1 MISIFYF
8 FMLLFTLMLVPDKYS
23 AFSKSYNFNLG
34 LIYFL
39 LIAVFFLYQRRKE
52 KNWLRFDVMFIIG
65 YTIVHFQ
72 IPFLASLGVEPS
84 RPAFIWL
91 NKDVVNY
98 ATWLSLLGITL
109 WMFAYTI
116 VKQPEGRVPPYFSN
130 KVRVGL
136 ADKLLAFLFI
146 GFLLNAGSN
155 FLGGAYNVNSW
166 GGAANYFLTLFK
178 TVLYLRIIYFF
189 QKLSNNTAFKVILA
203 KALSNKLFIT
213 ILITYSLLFFATGS
227 RGEILRVLLVV
238 AFSYSIFLKPLSFRF
253 ILIAILIGSF
263 VFTVMGMG
271 RGRVA
276 AELGDQGLLQRGY
289 ANFIE
294 MEEKKLPTEEL
305 ASSVRILYRAIDVIP
320 HSHDYLYGVPY
331 AITLISPIPFSASLL
346 VKTFDIPYQ
355 YQATSRLFTY
365 LGQGNHITYGE
376 GSEVLADMYA
386 NFGFL
391 GIVMLMLIFGFLSA
405 KVNQKS
411 KLGSFNYTLVYVV
424 ILITALSMNRGTVFY
439 AYKEIFYIVMFH
451 LIFSGKLKWKK

>member
-1 MISIFYF
+1 M
-8 FMLLFTLMLVPDKYS
+8 
-23 AFSKSYNFNLG
+23 
-34 LIYFL
+34 
-39 LIAVFFLYQRRKE
+39 
-52 KNWLRFDVMFIIG
+52 
-65 YTIVHFQ
+65 
-72 IPFLASLGVEPS
+72 
-84 RPAFIWL
+84 
-91 NKDVVNY
+91 
-98 ATWLSLLGITL
+98 
-109 WMFAYTI
+109 
-116 VKQPEGRVPPYFSN
+116 
-130 KVRVGL
+130 
-136 ADKLLAFLFI
+136 
-146 GFLLNAGSN
+146 
-155 FLGGAYNVNSW
+155 
-166 GGAANYFLTLFK
+166 
-178 TVLYLRIIYFF
+178 
-189 QKLSNNTAFKVILA
+189 
-203 KALSNKLFIT
+203 
-213 ILITYSLLFFATGS
+213 
-227 RGEILRVLLVV
+227 

-305 ASSVRILYRAIDVIP
+305 ASSVRILYRAIDAIP
-320 HSHDYLYGVPY
+320 NSHDYLYGVPY

-346 VKTFDIPYQ
+346 IKAFDIPYQ
-355 YQATSRLFTY
+355 YRGTSRLFTY

-424 ILITALSMNRGTVFY
+424 LLITALAMNRGTIFY
-439 AYKEIFYIVMFH
+439 AYKEIFYILMFH